1 MGRVSF
7 SMRSSARQTA
17 KMAFDEEASGV
28 LPPVGY
34 WDPLGTYECF
44 YRNKLPQNK
53 FRVSNIILF
62 IFCYALKLCDDLVI
76 SCLVV

>member
-1 MGRVSF
+1 MFRVFVLLVCLLAAVNAFAPMGRVSS
-7 SMRSSARQTA
+7 SMRSSARQIA

-44 YRNKLPQNK
+44 L
-53 FRVSNIILF
+53 S
-62 IFCYALKLCDDLVI
+62 
-76 SCLVV
+76 